1 MLQRAYFPR
10 SVKAPPLALSVVDA
24 FESAHAAFT
33 SDSHT
38 LNSNEVL
45 ALVAPQLRAL
55 GFAVESGKK
64 KVERISVPVLYGN
77 NGTIDK
83 SFDADA
89 YHEGGK
95 FVIEVEAGRG
105 LVNYQFLKDLFQ
117 ACMMDGVDHLAIA
130 VTNVYVAGGMRSQD
144 FVQIVRWFDTLYASN
159 RLQLPLK
166 GILIIGY

>member
-1 MLQRAYFPR
+1 
-10 SVKAPPLALSVVDA
+10 LSVVAA
-24 FESAHAAFT
+24 FEASHASFT
-33 SDSHT
+33 SDEHKF
-38 LNSNEVL
+38 NSNEAL
-45 ALVAPQLRAL
+45 ALVAPHLKAL

-64 KVERISVPVLYGN
+64 KVEKISVPVLYGN
-77 NGTIDK
+77 SGTIDK

-89 YHEGGK
+89 YHEEGK

-117 ACMMDGVDHLAIA
+117 ACMMDEVEYLCIA
-130 VTNVYVAGGMRSQD
+130 LRNVYVAGGIKSQD
-144 FVQIVRWFDTLYASN
+144 FNHVVRWFDTLYASN